1 MPYTYTY
8 GSGAENDPY
17 QVWDADDLNGLIDY
31 DGAVGIGVYFK
42 QMDNIDMEGI
52 TYNLPGISSDWQAN
66 YDGNNKYIY
75 SLNKPFMG
83 YTWESTISDLILIG
97 DIVDYTDLFAFGGF
111 ICGPYGGSHIKR
123 CGFIGD
129 IKWPSRGAGEWAI
142 EVIGG
147 FASEMSWGGGT
158 IERCFA
164 VGTLDFGLQN
174 IGNTYG
180 GFISYATDGGGGQ
193 PNISNC
199 FARFNIVG
207 SGNVYDGDGENV
219 GGFIGFT
226 NNVVNITHCYTASSI
241 NISEKNN
248 QGCFVGDIRGTGL
261 NITNCYYDSDLCSL
275 GDDSD
280 AESRTTNQM
289 IYPYSEPENVYI
301 NWAFYGEDSDPVW
314 QHDKEGLKYDVTQT
328 LNDPVFIIDTCLVHG
343 PDRSFVEYRYLAYL
357 LHQKTYWD
365 GAALIF
371 AGYDLTAHI
380 NEIDYDDLIYLPVR
394 YIAQDLLG
402 LIVTW
407 DEPNWQVHIEG
418 KVTGP
423 INDGYPHFIRG
434 LTLKYKYMKAL
445 PGGTINYL

>member
-8 GSGAENDPY
+8 GSGTENDPY

-207 SGNVYDGDGENV
+207 SGDAYDGENV

-241 NISEKNN
+241 NISEENN

-289 IYPYSEPENVYI
+289 IYPYTDKHLEGTYVDWGFEEKHITDLTGYDFVFGVPWLHDYDASVNSGYPILFRPEILFAVYSKI
-301 NWAFYGEDSDPVW
+301 AAAWKSGPAWIKKDGTWKSVTQGW
-314 QHDKEGLKYDVTQT
+314 IKEGGAWK
-328 LNDPVFIIDTCLVHG
+328 PII
-343 PDRSFVEYRYLAYL
+343 P
-357 LHQKTYWD
+357 
-365 GAALIF
+365 
-371 AGYDLTAHI
+371 
-380 NEIDYDDLIYLPVR
+380 
-394 YIAQDLLG
+394 
-402 LIVTW
+402 
-407 DEPNWQVHIEG
+407 
-418 KVTGP
+418 
-423 INDGYPHFIRG
+423 
-434 LTLKYKYMKAL
+434 
-445 PGGTINYL
+445 